1 MAGRAEDREWRV
13 DRGGHL
19 RKEGMKMGQRTRE
32 EKERYGKKGLRM
44 GLYEDESEE
53 GWVRTSVSTP
63 QDTCS
68 TKEEGT
74 KVRESTLKAV

>member
-1 MAGRAEDREWRV
+1 
-13 DRGGHL
+13 
-19 RKEGMKMGQRTRE
+19 
-32 EKERYGKKGLRM
+32 M

-74 KVRESTLKAV
+74 KVRESTLKTV